1 MQDVRIILNDFMN
14 GVGNVSATNEAD
26 VNAFMGFMGD
36 VYQPR
41 ALDTK
46 TKELM
51 SVAIGA
57 YNRCQFCIVYHVYKA
72 YEAGATKQEILE
84 AAMVALTF
92 GGGPTL
98 AYTSTFLV
106 DAANEF
112 EHDFD

>member
-1 MQDVRIILNDFMN
+1 MQDVRKILNDFMN
-14 GVGNVSATNEAD
+14 GIGNVNVTNEAD
-26 VNAFMGFMGD
+26 VGAFMGFMGD

-41 ALDTK
+41 ALDPK

-51 SVAIGA
+51 SVAIAA
-57 YNRCQFCIVYHVYKA
+57 YNRCQFCIVYHVYKS
-72 YEAGATKQEILE
+72 YEAGATKQEIME

-98 AYTSTFLV
+98 AYTSTYLV

>member
-1 MQDVRIILNDFMN
+1 MQDVRKILNDFMN
-14 GVGNVSATNEAD
+14 GIGNVSVTSEAD
-26 VNAFMGFMGD
+26 VNSFMGFMGGA
-36 VYQPR
+36 YQPN

-57 YNRCQFCIVYHVYKA
+57 YNRCPFCIVYHVYKS
-72 YEAGATKQEILE
+72 YEAGATKQEIME

-98 AYTSTFLV
+98 AYTSTYLV